1 MRAGVGL
8 LTIAAALLSSCA
20 GIASRRP
27 PIEVWDDMDRQG
39 KLKAQ
44 EASPLFADGRATR
57 LPVAGTIAVGQLR
70 EDGYHNGLM
79 DGLYVGR
86 NPLKLDAATLELGQV
101 KFNTYCS
108 PCHDRTGSGKGIV
121 SLRSNA
127 ALQAA
132 DLRKDEIKAY
142 TDGEIFW
149 VISNGRRTMGGY
161 RNQIPAR
168 DRWAI
173 TAYVRALQRTTTGS
187 MDDVPADRRAAVK

>member
-1 MRAGVGL
+1 MKTAAGI
-8 LTIAAALLSSCA
+8 IALAALLLSGCA
-20 GIASRRP
+20 GIPTRRP
-27 PIEVWDDMDRQG
+27 PIEVWDDMDRQE
-39 KLKAQ
+39 KFKSQ
-44 EASPLFADGRATR
+44 EASPLFEDGRATR
-57 LPVAGTIAVGQLR
+57 LPVPGTVAVGQLR
-70 EDGYHNGLM
+70 EDGYHNGLV

-86 NPLKLDAATLELGQV
+86 NPLKLDAATLELGQT

-149 VISNGRRTMGGY
+149 VISNGRRTMSGY
-161 RNQIPAR
+161 RNQIPAQ

-173 TAYVRALQRTTTGS
+173 VAYVRALQRTTTGTL
-187 MDDVPADRRAAVK
+187 DDVPADRRAAVK